1 MMTSRSTTGAVAG
14 GRGRALL
21 AALLVAIG
29 LAAAGAWQSAAQAG
43 EPAGAAK
50 KAAGEPSFD
59 LPPIAVQVSQAGR
72 EHTTTMVFKAALI
85 FDETDEDRIN
95 DSLRIAKTL
104 MPRIM
109 DSVITGVQG
118 HRFDSA
124 SKAEDVNRMILD
136 RSVAVLQPYGVVVK
150 TLRIERLG
158 NR

>member
-1 MMTSRSTTGAVAG
+1 MLHDDAVDDGQAEPGALDLGRGIGLEQPIAHLFRQAGAVVTNG
-14 GRGRALL
+14 EHD
-21 AALLVAIG
+21 LVARAPELDVDPG
-29 LAAAGAWQSAAQAG
+29 
-43 EPAGAAK
+43 
-50 KAAGEPSFD
+50 
-59 LPPIAVQVSQAGR
+59 
-72 EHTTTMVFKAALI
+72 ALI